1 MAFAGDLEP
10 GHGNTVGAERSYSA
24 RGVVILDQRR
34 HEMGDERKQSGTGEK
49 PPKDGPEKIR
59 ARKKKSDLLVNA
71 DPELIGDPVRIEGS
85 VPILR
90 RPSNHS
96 IRNLSPPVH
105 AGGFF
110 IAPHAEVAN
119 DFSTD

>member
-1 MAFAGDLEP
+1 
-10 GHGNTVGAERSYSA
+10 V
-24 RGVVILDQRR
+24 
-34 HEMGDERKQSGTGEK
+34 TGEK

-110 IAPHAEVAN
+110 IAPHAEVLLTLPAVPVN
-119 DFSTD
+119 DGVPVASLHPVYRSHGLGVSLVEAFA